1 MKSNVFTILRQMLST
16 VTVNGEE
23 NITKMNGIFGILR
36 ELEKAANEKEL
47 GGDDGD
53 GGQGD

>member
-1 MKSNVFTILRQMLST
+1 VFTILRQMLST